1 MRIEPWVYS
10 YRLLGKAVKPL
21 LPHFEDLH
29 NSLREAGVK
38 ISFSA
43 YVSMMLFSS
52 ILAFTASLIILPLAF
67 FILNVP
73 LNPTSGILV
82 LLISLSSGIITLLVI
97 YSYPKVK
104 ASARKNPIELN
115 LTYILNFFT
124 LLSSSNVPPRSIF
137 RALASIGTLKSVQK
151 EFRDIVRDVEIFGR
165 DLLSA
170 IVDNMKY
177 TPSKSL
183 RDILN
188 GYVAT
193 IRTGGDPTEFLR
205 LSTENAMK
213 DRMIKLDRMLES
225 LSALAEIYIMVLVAM
240 PLLFVVMFATFG
252 MLGGESSGMMSSMLY
267 LLTYAFIP
275 IAGAFLI
282 VVLSTYE
289 VG

>member
-1 MRIEPWVYS
+1 MRLEPWVYS
-10 YRLLGKAVKPL
+10 YKLLGRAVKPL
-21 LPHFEDLH
+21 LPHLEDLH
-29 NSLREAGVK
+29 NSLREAGIK
-38 ISFSA
+38 ISFAA
-43 YVSMMLFSS
+43 YVSLMLLSS
-52 ILAFTASLIILPLAF
+52 LLAYLASLIILPLAF
-67 FILNVP
+67 FFLRIP
-73 LNPTSGILV
+73 LNLTSGILIILV
-82 LLISLSSGIITLLVI
+82 SLSSGIMTLLII

-137 RALASIGTLKSVQK
+137 RALASIDTLKPAQK
-151 EFRDIVRDVEIFGR
+151 EFRDIVRDVEVFGK
-165 DLLSA
+165 DLLSS

-205 LSTENAMK
+205 LNTDDVMK
-213 DRMIKLDRMLES
+213 ERLTKLDAMLES
-225 LSALAEIYIMVLVAM
+225 LSALSEIYIMVLVAM
-240 PLLFVVMFATFG
+240 PLLFIVMFATFG
-252 MLGGESSGMMSSMLY
+252 MLGGESGGTLSSMLY

-275 IAGAFLI
+275 IAGAVLI
-282 VVLSTYE
+282 VILSTYE